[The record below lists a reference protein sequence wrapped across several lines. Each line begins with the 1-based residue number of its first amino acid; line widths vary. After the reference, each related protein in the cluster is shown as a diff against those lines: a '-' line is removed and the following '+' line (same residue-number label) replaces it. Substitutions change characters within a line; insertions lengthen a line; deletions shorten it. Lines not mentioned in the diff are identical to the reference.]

1 MQIPK
6 INLKNASII
15 WRIVRQYERQLIR
28 KEIKVC
34 KQPRKLSIVRKQGN
48 INETIGL
55 VPLSAS
61 QKEAQMIGTIQR
73 VYKESAFSYTVVV
86 VAQSI
91 SYVHLLMTPW
101 AAAHPASLSSTVSQS
116 LLRFMSFES
125 VMLSNNLMLCCPL
138 LFAFNLSQN
147 EDLFQ

>member
-1 MQIPK
+1 M
-6 INLKNASII
+6 
-15 WRIVRQYERQLIR
+15 
-28 KEIKVC
+28 
-34 KQPRKLSIVRKQGN
+34 RKQGN

-101 AAAHPASLSSTVSQS
+101 AAAHPASLSSAVS
-116 LLRFMSFES
+116 
-125 VMLSNNLMLCCPL
+125 
-138 LFAFNLSQN
+138 
-147 EDLFQ
+147 